1 MRDMPGVDEV
11 DQRILME
18 LRRNGRITLTE
29 LGKKVNL
36 TPASVKNRLEKL
48 MSIGAVKGYTAVL
61 EPTFLDEFVQAL
73 IEVEI
78 TSEANLDKILLSI
91 AMMENVLDVYRKTG
105 EYQIFIRANFKSREE
120 LNEFLKKLS
129 YRILKANLRRYKVSI
144 LLDQF
149 KESGILTKKVP
160 KNERRYRRY

>member
-1 MRDMPGVDEV
+1 M
-11 DQRILME
+11 
-18 LRRNGRITLTE
+18 
-29 LGKKVNL
+29 
-36 TPASVKNRLEKL
+36 
-48 MSIGAVKGYTAVL
+48 
-61 EPTFLDEFVQAL
+61 